1 MLFRKAFRKSLP
13 FFKKLLLFLVHI
25 FFPEY
30 VMFSFY
36 TVIILASWKINSNF
50 SLDVLNSD
58 NAIDDDY
65 EYFM

>member
-1 MLFRKAFRKSLP
+1 
-13 FFKKLLLFLVHI
+13 
-25 FFPEY
+25 
-30 VMFSFY
+30 MFSFY